1 MPLLDSCHVLTGSTP
16 VASVHVLASSP
27 EIGTKFPEVFFPDHL
42 PAFRRWAAEFILR
55 RRTGHRKLKAI
66 SSPSGEVL
74 QVSQGV
80 MP

>member
-1 MPLLDSCHVLTGSTP
+1 MPCAHRLNA

-42 PAFRRWAAEFILR
+42 PALGGRVQLAAAL
-55 RRTGHRKLKAI
+55 TGHGKLKAI

-74 QVSQGV
+74 QVSQGLC
-80 MP
+80 PD

>member
-27 EIGTKFPEVFFPDHL
+27 QIGTKFPEVFFPDHL
-42 PAFRRWAAEFILR
+42 PALGSRVQLAAAL
-55 RRTGHRKLKAI
+55 TGHGKLTAI
-66 SSPSGEVL
+66 SSPSAGVL